1 MNLNERLQ
9 QVAVLGAGGKM
20 GSGIALLTLQEMS
33 RLQLQHHGRADG
45 ARLHLV
51 DASDA
56 ALDGLQ
62 GYLRNQLVRW
72 AEKNINALRSGY
84 ATRKDLV
91 ENGEMIQCF
100 TNEAMANL
108 RPATDA
114 RGIAGSRLIF
124 EAIVENAAIK
134 IDLFKQLKELCGPDA
149 WFLTN
154 TSSIPIQY
162 LDLEAGL
169 NGRIIGFHFYNPP
182 AVQKLVEV
190 ISAPAT
196 LPELSSLAEELGRSL
211 RKILVPS
218 NDVAGFIG
226 NGHFM
231 RDLLFGLKLVE
242 ELEKDHADQQAAYMV
257 NKVSQDFMIRP
268 MGILQLIDYVG
279 LDVCQ
284 LILTTMREHLGD
296 TSLHSPRLDK
306 LLEKGVRGGQNSD
319 GTQKNGL
326 IQYVKNKPAGF
337 YCLPT
342 ESYVGFSEGNWET
355 IADQE
360 LGPLPEGWH
369 PWKTLLGDKKRADK
383 LKVYFSN
390 LFAADSVGA
399 RLAVRYLQR
408 SREISN
414 ELVSG
419 GIAAR
424 AEDVNQVLENGF
436 FHIYG
441 PTNEYF

>member
-1 MNLNERLQ
+1 MNLNGRLQ
-9 QVAVLGAGGKM
+9 HVAVLGAGGKM
-20 GSGIALLTLQEMS
+20 GSGIALLVLQEMS
-33 RLQLQHHGRADG
+33 RLQLQRNGRADG

-62 GYLRNQLVRW
+62 GYLRGQLVRW

-84 ATRKDLV
+84 SSRQDLV

-114 RGIAGSRLIF
+114 RGIQGAHLIF
-124 EAIVENAAIK
+124 EAIVENAAVK
-134 IDLFKQLKELCGPDA
+134 IGLFKELKELCGPDTF
-149 WFLTN
+149 FLTN

-162 LDLEAGL
+162 LDREAGL

-190 ISAPAT
+190 INAPST
-196 LPELSSLAEELGRSL
+196 IPELSALAEELGKSL

-218 NDVAGFIG
+218 HDVAGFIG

-231 RDLLFGLKLVE
+231 RDLLYGLQLVE
-242 ELEKDHADQQAAYMV
+242 ELEKDHDDHLAAYKV

-284 LILTTMREHLGD
+284 LILTTMREHLND
-296 TSLHSPRLDK
+296 ASLHSPRLDE
-306 LLEKGVRGGQNSD
+306 LLTKGVRGGQNSD
-319 GTQKNGL
+319 GTQKDGL
-326 IQYVKNKPAGF
+326 IRYVKNKPAGF
-337 YCLPT
+337 YSLAKGA
-342 ESYVGFSEGNWET
+342 YVDCAEGDWT
-355 IADQE
+355 ARADQE
-360 LGPLPEGWH
+360 LGNLPEGWL
-369 PWKTLLGDKKRADK
+369 PWKTLLGDKQRPDK
-383 LKVYFSN
+383 LKVYFDQ
-390 LFAADSVGA
+390 LFAADSPGA
-399 RLAVRYLQR
+399 RLAVRYLER
-408 SREISN
+408 SREISA

-424 AEDVNQVLENGF
+424 SEDVNQVLENGF
-436 FHIYG
+436 FHLYG